1 MVKTGLNARKNLSA
15 NAGAMTAQTLLQWID
30 LLWIPAG
37 FIAAERGKRLFTAA
51 FAGACVLLL
60 RLQVEL
66 LHGIGFSNG
75 FMGFMTSPVLYR
87 GMFVYGFF
95 ILLLLVLA
103 FYSKGSDK
111 NIHIAASIT
120 LMIAAFCV
128 STFIMVL

>member
-1 MVKTGLNARKNLSA
+1 MVKTGLYAPKHSVNAKP
-15 NAGAMTAQTLLQWID
+15 MTAQTLLQWID

-37 FIAAERGKRLFTAA
+37 FLAAERGKRLFTAA
-51 FAGACVLLL
+51 FAGACILLL

-66 LHGIGFSNG
+66 MNGIGFTHG
-75 FMGFMTSPVLYR
+75 FLGFMTSAVLYR
-87 GMFVYGFF
+87 GMAVYGFF

-103 FYSKGSDK
+103 YYSKGGDK

>member
-1 MVKTGLNARKNLSA
+1 MVKTGPYAPNHSVNE
-15 NAGAMTAQTLLQWID
+15 GAMTAQTLLEWID
-30 LLWIPAG
+30 LLWIPVG
-37 FIAAERGKRLFTAA
+37 FFAAERGKRLFTAV
-51 FAGACVLLL
+51 FAGACALLL

-66 LHGIGFSNG
+66 LRGIGFSNG
-75 FMGFMTSPVLYR
+75 FLGFMTSDVLYR
-87 GMFVYGFF
+87 GMVVYGFF

-128 STFIMVL
+128 SFFIMVL